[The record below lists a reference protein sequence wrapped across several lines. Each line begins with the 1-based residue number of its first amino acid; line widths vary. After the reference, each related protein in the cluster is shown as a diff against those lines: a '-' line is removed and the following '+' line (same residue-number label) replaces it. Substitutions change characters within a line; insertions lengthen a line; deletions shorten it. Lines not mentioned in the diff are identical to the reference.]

1 MGRSATHKRALAAS
15 IPHVRYDQSVKI
27 KRTTPVKSCSCR
39 AWYSHGRSRGV
50 ATCRDNVSQ
59 HGSRPDRDVF
69 CHDSS
74 GHLET
79 SCEAC
84 RHVTPRR
91 ELPATCIAS
100 CGSKTS
106 RASYQHQRRHENT
119 GMDRHHMTCGA
130 LCCRS
135 IRCPE
140 RRNDFFF
147 VAASSIGLGR
157 KKQNLV
163 RSLPSHLMSWPP
175 LRLLRQRP
183 HTDKR
188 RRHPP
193 HLALEV
199 DVAAR
204 RKNGGGIGRG
214 GGQCTEGGV

>member
-1 MGRSATHKRALAAS
+1 MSRRVGTMFHNTARDLIVTFLSRFVGTSRDKTTRHLDMSR
-15 IPHVRYDQSVKI
+15 HVVNCRRLVSRHVVL
-27 KRTTPVKSCSCR
+27 RFTTAR
-39 AWYSHGRSRGV
+39 ERSRG
-50 ATCRDNVSQ
+50 
-59 HGSRPDRDVF
+59 SRRV
-69 CHDSS
+69 
-74 GHLET
+74 
-79 SCEAC
+79 
-84 RHVTPRR
+84 
-91 ELPATCIAS
+91 AS

-119 GMDRHHMTCGA
+119 GMDRHLLTCGA

-140 RRNDFFF
+140 RRNGLFS

-163 RSLPSHLMSWPP
+163 RSLPSHLMSGPP

-199 DVAAR
+199 DVAVR

-214 GGQCTEGGV
+214 GGQCTEGGL